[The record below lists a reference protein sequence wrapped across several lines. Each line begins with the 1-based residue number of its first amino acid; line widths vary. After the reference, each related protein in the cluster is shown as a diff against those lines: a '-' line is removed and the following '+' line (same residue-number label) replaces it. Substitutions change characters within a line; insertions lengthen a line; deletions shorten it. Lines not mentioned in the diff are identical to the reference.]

1 MNFQNL
7 HRALLVIFC
16 HLLHYRTSPL
26 TSIHLLTLYSLIH
39 QIYTLKNTM
48 TPSLIA
54 SAWSYIQSSFK
65 RPYSTEATT
74 KRPERQPWPA
84 VDATLDPNDGRVSRE
99 SCPSDIEGK
108 LQADKKIS
116 SVDYGKSHSSPI
128 CIPSIGNGQIKDSFL
143 VFEDSCSRT
152 VDPSIEDS
160 YSIRGNSSSPLSSL
174 GASFENDH
182 QRTKASLDWHFSSTF
197 MPSMGRSHEDLTA
210 TYGAMKLPFKT
221 APIPVTSL
229 MTDEDFIISLEGDT
243 FDSASPMAVTQIP
256 LHPPS
261 PTMADHQT
269 CHRVFI
275 QRRSQSP
282 PLAELP
288 QGVGIKEL
296 QN

>member
-1 MNFQNL
+1 
-7 HRALLVIFC
+7 
-16 HLLHYRTSPL
+16 
-26 TSIHLLTLYSLIH
+26 
-39 QIYTLKNTM
+39 M

-174 GASFENDH
+174 GASFENNH

-210 TYGAMKLPFKT
+210 TYGAMKLPSKT

-243 FDSASPMAVTQIP
+243 FDSALSNGRDPD
-256 LHPPS
+256 
-261 PTMADHQT
+261 PTSSAFSNNGRSSNM
-269 CHRVFI
+269 
-275 QRRSQSP
+275 SQSLHSETITKP

-288 QGVGIKEL
+288 QGVGIKGL